1 MRRSWIAVLAL
12 SLAVPVGRA
21 GAQSASDSLV
31 TFNRWFG
38 SDDFNEDGPG
48 NFRWLPDGSGYT
60 VFEAPADKS
69 PGRDLVRIDAKSG
82 AKEVLFHAAQFTP
95 KGLEHPLVIRG
106 YTLSADGK
114 QLLIFTNTQRV
125 WRANTRGD
133 YWVLD
138 RSSGSLKQ
146 LGGDAKPSTL
156 MFAKLSPDGGRVGYV
171 RENNLYVEDLASGT
185 ITQLTHDGSRT
196 TINGTFDWVYEE
208 EFGDRDGFRW
218 SPDGKRLA
226 YWQLDASGVRDF
238 ALINNT
244 DSLYSF
250 ITPIQYPKAGTT
262 NSAVKVGV
270 VSATGGDTK
279 WMAVDGDPRNIYLPR
294 MEWAYNS
301 DQVVIQRMNRLQNT
315 LDLLLGDAAT
325 GQVHTILTDRD
336 SAWVDVVDD
345 FSWLKKGKA
354 FTWVNDA
361 DGWNHVYSID
371 RDGSHKKLLTPGAF
385 DVAGVVQIDT
395 TGGWLYYSA
404 SPDNPTQR
412 YLYRSR
418 LDGKGKPERLSPM
431 NQVGTHD
438 YAVAPRAKYA
448 MHWFSSFGVPT
459 TVDLVELPRHKT
471 VRVLADNAKLKAT
484 VAALAKGP
492 ANFVRVDAGDGVSLD
507 GVIMRPPGFDSTK
520 KYPVLFYV
528 YGEPAGQTAVDRWG
542 GDWLWHLMLTQQG
555 YVVATFDNR
564 GTPTLRGR
572 AWRKS
577 VYRKIGVYASEDQ
590 AGVARAMGKWSWVDP
605 TRLGV
610 WGWSGG
616 GSMTLNLMFRDPDVY
631 ATGMAVAPVPDVR
644 YYDTIYQERYMGL
657 PQDNPEDYKQS
668 SPITFADKLQGNLLV
683 VHGTGDDNVHYQGTE
698 ALINKLVQAN
708 KQFSMMAYPNRSH
721 GIFEGENTSRHLYE
735 LLDSYLLKHLAA
747 GGR

>member
-1 MRRSWIAVLAL
+1 MMRRLLLIAAL
-12 SLAVPVGRA
+12 GAVPFA
-21 GAQSASDSLV
+21 LPAQQAPDSLV
-31 TFNRWFG
+31 TLSRIFD
-38 SDDFNEDGPG
+38 SDDFDEQGAG
-48 NFRWLPDGSGYT
+48 NFRWLPDGAGYT
-60 VFEAPADKS
+60 VLEAPADS
-69 PGRDLVRIDAKSG
+69 QPGRDLVRVDAKSG
-82 AKEVLFHAAQFTP
+82 AKEVLFHAAQIKP
-95 KGLEHPLVIRG
+95 QGAQRPLSIRG
-106 YTLSADGK
+106 YTLSTDGRR
-114 QLLIFTNTQRV
+114 LLIFTNTQRV

-138 RSSGSLKQ
+138 KTTGQLRQ

-156 MFAKLSPDGGRVGYV
+156 MFAKFSPEGGRVAYV
-171 RENNLYVEDLASGT
+171 RENNLYVEDLTSGT

-196 TINGTFDWVYEE
+196 IINGTFDWVYEE

-238 ALINNT
+238 DLINNT

-262 NSAVKVGV
+262 NSAVKIGMVD
-270 VSATGGDTK
+270 AAGGDTR
-279 WMAVDGDPRNIYLPR
+279 WLTVEGDPRNIYLPR
-294 MEWAYNS
+294 MEWAANS
-301 DQVVIQRMNRLQNT
+301 DQVVVQRMNRLQNT
-315 LDLLLGDAAT
+315 LDLLLGNVTT
-325 GQVHTILTDRD
+325 GQVSTILTDRD

-345 FSWLKKGKA
+345 FSWLKGGKA
-354 FTWVNDA
+354 FTWVSDA
-361 DGWNHVYSID
+361 DGWNHVYAVD
-371 RDGSHKKLLTPGAF
+371 RDGSRRTLLTPGAF
-385 DVAGVVQIDT
+385 DVASVVQIDT
-395 TGGWLYYSA
+395 TGGWLYYMA

-412 YLYRSR
+412 YLYRSK
-418 LDGKGKPERLSPM
+418 LTGKGKPERLSPKD
-431 NQVGTHD
+431 QPGTHF
-438 YAVAPRAKYA
+438 YALAPKAKYA
-448 MHWFSSFGVPT
+448 MHWHSSFGVPNAIDIVT
-459 TVDLVELPRHKT
+459 LPKHQT
-471 VRVLADNAKLKAT
+471 VRSIADNAKLKAT
-484 VAALAKGP
+484 VTALAKGP
-492 ANFVRVDAGDGVSLD
+492 ASFVRVDAGDGFSLD
-507 GVIMRPPGFDSTK
+507 GFIMRPPGFDSTK

-528 YGEPAGQTAVDRWG
+528 YGEPAGQTAVDAWG
-542 GDWLWHLMLTQQG
+542 GSDYFWFLMLTQQG
-555 YVVATFDNR
+555 YVVASFDNR

-577 VYRKIGVYASEDQ
+577 VYRKIGVLASADQ
-590 AGVARAMGKWSWVDP
+590 AGVARAMGRWRWVDS

-631 ATGMAVAPVPDVR
+631 ATGMSVAPVPDVR

-668 SPITFADKLQGNLLV
+668 SPITFAGQLQGNLLV

-698 ALINKLVQAN
+698 ALINKLVAAN

-721 GIFEGENTSRHLYE
+721 GIFEGQGTTRHLYE
-735 LLDSYLLKHLAA
+735 LLTHYLETHLQA